1 MSETGNQSEDNRHS
15 ARSLPALAALLGL
28 LVTTAPIATD
38 MFLPVIPALADD
50 IGASVGDTEFALTAM
65 FAGMAAGHLVYGPLS
80 DRFGRKPVILIS
92 LALYVAA
99 GLGAALSASLA
110 PILFW
115 RVVQGFAASSG
126 RILANAAARDL
137 YDREKLGRTLSLIMM
152 VGASV
157 SLFTGPAGGFI
168 AENFPWQVLFLVMAG
183 AGAVFFVAFWFFF
196 NETLVHKNAPAIRP
210 LSVIH
215 TYAEIGRHPVFLA
228 YALTGAFIIAG
239 LAAFINSSPGVL
251 IGVYGLS
258 PTFYGILFSMLP
270 LSFMIG
276 SFAAAR
282 FVERV
287 GMNGMILIG
296 AVFALAGGIVLLALA
311 LAGLRHWAAIIAP
324 MAVYMVGFALI
335 LPQISAGAL
344 TPFPRTAGSASSLQ
358 GFMLSITTAA
368 VSALLAFFADG
379 TALPMGLA
387 IGLSATGV
395 MLVYLFAIRPLEGAA
410 AAEDER
416 ADGAF

>member
-1 MSETGNQSEDNRHS
+1 M
-15 ARSLPALAALLGL
+15 
-28 LVTTAPIATD
+28 AT
-38 MFLPVIPALADD
+38 
-50 IGASVGDTEFALTAM
+50 
-65 FAGMAAGHLVYGPLS
+65 GHLIYGPLS
-80 DRFGRKPVILIS
+80 DRFGRKPVILFS

-99 GLGAALSASLA
+99 ALGVASATSLT
-110 PILFW
+110 PILAW
-115 RVVQGFAASSG
+115 RFVQGIAASSG

-137 YDREKLGRTLSLIMM
+137 YDREQLGRTLSLVMM

-157 SLFTGPAGGFI
+157 SLFTGPVGGLI

-183 AGAVFFVAFWFFF
+183 IGTLLFVLFWFLFT
-196 NETLVHKNAPAIRP
+196 ETLVHKNSRAINP
-210 LSVIH
+210 LNVIH
-215 TYAEIGRHPVFLA
+215 NYAEVGRHPVFLA

-258 PTFYGILFSMLP
+258 PTFYGMIFSILP

-282 FVERV
+282 FVERI

-296 AVFALAGGIVLLALA
+296 AVFALAGAIVLLALA
-311 LAGLRHWAAIIAP
+311 LAELRHWAAIIAP
-324 MAVYMVGFALI
+324 MAIYMFGFALI

-358 GFMLSITTAA
+358 GFMLSVTTAT
-368 VSALLAFFADG
+368 VSALLALFADG
-379 TALPMGLA
+379 TALPMATA
-387 IGLSATGV
+387 IALSAIAV
-395 MLVYLFAIRPLEGAA
+395 MLVYMFAIRPLEQ
-410 AAEDER
+410 AEDTNSAR
-416 ADGAF
+416 TGSGD

>member
-1 MSETGNQSEDNRHS
+1 MSPEQNKS
-15 ARSLPALAALLGL
+15 ARSLAVLAAILGL
-28 LVTTAPIATD
+28 LVATAPIATD
-38 MFLPVIPALADD
+38 MFLPIIPALADD
-50 IGASVGDTEFALTAM
+50 IGASVGDTEFALTAL
-65 FAGMAAGHLVYGPLS
+65 FAGMATGHLIYGPLS
-80 DRFGRKPVILIS
+80 DRFGRKPVILFS

-99 GLGAALSASLA
+99 ALGVASATSLT
-110 PILFW
+110 PILAW
-115 RVVQGFAASSG
+115 RFVQGIAASSG

-137 YDREKLGRTLSLIMM
+137 YDREQLGRTLSLVMM

-157 SLFTGPAGGFI
+157 SLFTGPVGGLI

-183 AGAVFFVAFWFFF
+183 IGTLLFVLFWFLFT
-196 NETLVHKNAPAIRP
+196 ETLVHKNSRAINP
-210 LSVIH
+210 LNVIH
-215 TYAEIGRHPVFLA
+215 NYAEVGRHPVFLA

-258 PTFYGILFSMLP
+258 PTFYGMIFSILP

-282 FVERV
+282 FVERI

-296 AVFALAGGIVLLALA
+296 AVFALAGAIVLLALA
-311 LAGLRHWAAIIAP
+311 LAELRHWAAIIAP
-324 MAVYMVGFALI
+324 MAIYMFGFALI

-358 GFMLSITTAA
+358 GFMLSVTTAT
-368 VSALLAFFADG
+368 VSALLALFADG
-379 TALPMGLA
+379 TALPMATA
-387 IGLSATGV
+387 IALSAIAV
-395 MLVYLFAIRPLEGAA
+395 MLVYMFAIRPLEQ
-410 AAEDER
+410 AEDTNSAR
-416 ADGAF
+416 TGSGD